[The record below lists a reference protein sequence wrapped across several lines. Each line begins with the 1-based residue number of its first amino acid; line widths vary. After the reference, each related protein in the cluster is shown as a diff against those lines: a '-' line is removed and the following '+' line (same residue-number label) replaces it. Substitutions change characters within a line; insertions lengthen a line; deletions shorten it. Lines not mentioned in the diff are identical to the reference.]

1 VVTVGGNCAMFG
13 GVVEVLE
20 ERIKSAPP
28 ARAATSTT
36 MIMMMGSLRLI
47 DAEDTV

>member
-1 VVTVGGNCAMFG
+1 MFG
-13 GVVEVLE
+13 CVVEVPD

-28 ARAATSTT
+28 ASAATSTT

-47 DAEDTV
+47 DAEDNV